1 MRQMFVM
8 QHVRMEANRSHSIW
22 APAACCAGLY
32 WWFCALLVLGDKA
45 GMGQAIT
52 VCVGTASAL
61 CGGLAH
67 HRWQIK
73 FPDPAGAEYSSGG
86 EAD

>member
-1 MRQMFVM
+1 M
-8 QHVRMEANRSHSIW
+8 
-22 APAACCAGLY
+22 L
-32 WWFCALLVLGDKA
+32 ALLVLGDKA

-73 FPDPAGAEYSSGG
+73 FPDPAGAEYSYDG